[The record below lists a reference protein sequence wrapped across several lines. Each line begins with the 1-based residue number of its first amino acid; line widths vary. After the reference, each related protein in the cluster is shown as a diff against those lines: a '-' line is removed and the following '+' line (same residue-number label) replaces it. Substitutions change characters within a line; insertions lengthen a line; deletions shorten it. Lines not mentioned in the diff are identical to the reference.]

1 MTSAVAQPA
10 NAAQAADAIQPAD
23 AVQAV
28 DASLTRSELSAPG
41 IRRRRSGRGFRYF
54 APDGTSLAD
63 DAALARIK
71 ALVIP
76 PAWEDVWICPHE
88 DGHIQ
93 AIGTDVAGRRQY
105 RYHDRWR
112 EQQDREKFDRMLE
125 FGRALPG
132 IRTAAEQHLRGRELS
147 RERVL
152 AAAVRLIDLGFF
164 RSGSDEYAADNGTF
178 GLATIRRE
186 HVTCHRDEI
195 TFEYVGKSGKRHVQC
210 VADDLASPVVPSL
223 KHRRSWPDCD
233 DLLVFRSGSRW
244 HNVSAGNINDY
255 LRDISGGD
263 FTAKDFRTWHA
274 TVLAAVGLAVSQAAE
289 SPTARKRAITRVVQ
303 EIADYLGNTPAV
315 ARASYID
322 PRVITR
328 YEEGITIASS
338 LADLGKGQEFGD
350 VATKG
355 HAEQAVLKLL
365 SAGPAKR
372 RL

>member
-1 MTSAVAQPA
+1 MTSSVAEA
-10 NAAQAADAIQPAD
+10 ADAAQAADTPMATDTARTAD
-23 AVQAV
+23 
-28 DASLTRSELSAPG
+28 DSLTRSELTAPG
-41 IRRRRSGRGFRYF
+41 IRRRRCGRGFRYF
-54 APDGTSLAD
+54 APDGRPLSDT
-63 DAALARIK
+63 AALARIK

-76 PAWEDVWICPHE
+76 PAWEDVWICPRE

-93 AIGTDVAGRRQY
+93 AVGTDVAGRRQY

-112 EQQDREKFDRMLE
+112 DQQDREKFDRMLE
-125 FGRALPG
+125 FGRALPR
-132 IRTAAEQHLRGRELS
+132 IRTTSERHLRGHALS

-178 GLATIRRE
+178 GLATILRE
-186 HVTCHRDEI
+186 HVTCHKDEI
-195 TFEYVGKSGKRHVQC
+195 TFEYVGKSGKRHVQA
-210 VADDLASPVVPSL
+210 VADDLASPVVRSL
-223 KHRRSWPDCD
+223 KRRRSFPHCE

-244 HNVSAGNINDY
+244 HNVTAGNINDY

-274 TVLAAVGLAVSQAAE
+274 TVLAAVGLAVSQGAE
-289 SPTARKRAITRVVQ
+289 SPTARKRAITRVVH
-303 EIADYLGNTPAV
+303 EVADYLGNTPAV
-315 ARASYID
+315 ARGSYID
-322 PRVITR
+322 PRIIAR

-355 HAEQAVLKLL
+355 HAERAVLKLL
-365 SAGPAKR
+365 SADVCR
-372 RL
+372 I